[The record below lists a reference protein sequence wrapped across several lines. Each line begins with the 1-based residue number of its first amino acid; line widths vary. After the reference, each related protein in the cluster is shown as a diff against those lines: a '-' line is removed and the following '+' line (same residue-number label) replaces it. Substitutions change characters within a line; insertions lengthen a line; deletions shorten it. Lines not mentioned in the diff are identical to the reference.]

1 VLSVIKL
8 KMKNKIL
15 FIISLLL
22 FFSCS
27 ELPER
32 KKAVP
37 LIRYPSKKMVAQEL
51 TVNDTIVLDMKLSNK
66 VIKVFSQKDGAV
78 INSELK
84 HFVPQ
89 FLDTSTLILAIDNQ
103 NEFIRLRR
111 LKSDLSGAL
120 SSAAAQE
127 GIKYSGELKMLLLS
141 LSLDNL
147 LPRVDSDKFSREFTV
162 WFKSQPFYKLY
173 EQASFIEEGMKD
185 YFFIN
190 EKPVLLKK
198 MYVRNGQ
205 KVEKGD
211 LLFEFID
218 NSGFL
223 TYKAGVKFSKD
234 DIIKITDRV
243 SGEEL
248 DDYII
253 KDGSVSITRKITTNP
268 PDLIKI
274 NVILKTSLS

>member
-1 VLSVIKL
+1 
-8 KMKNKIL
+8 MKNKIL

-27 ELPER
+27 ESQN
-32 KKAVP
+32 KKKHAPDAVSAKEESP
-37 LIRYPSKKMVAQEL
+37 KEL
-51 TVNDTIVLDMKLSNK
+51 AVNDTVVLDMKLSDK
-66 VIKVFSQKDGAV
+66 VIKVFSKKDGTV

-84 HFVPQ
+84 RFIPQ

-103 NEFIRLRR
+103 NEFIRLRK
-111 LKSDLSGAL
+111 LKSDLSNAL
-120 SSAAAQE
+120 SLAATQE
-127 GIKYSGELKMLLLS
+127 GAKYSGELKMLLSS

-147 LPRVDSDKFSREFTV
+147 LPRVDSEKFPREFTV
-162 WFKSQPFYKLY
+162 WFKNQSFYKLY
-173 EQASFIEEGMKD
+173 EQASSTEEGMKD

-190 EKPVLLKK
+190 EKPVLLRK
-198 MYVRNGQ
+198 MYVRSGQ
-205 KVEKGD
+205 KVEKGE

-223 TYKAGVKFSKD
+223 TYKTGIKFNKG
-234 DIIKITDRV
+234 DIIKVTDQV

-248 DDYII
+248 NDYII
-253 KDGSVSITRKITTNP
+253 NDGSVSITRKNTTNP